1 MSGYTNTAKPSYR
14 KHFLPLES
22 NPEVFN
28 QLIYDLGVA
37 DTLAFCDVLSLDESD
52 LLALVPRPV
61 HALLLVFPTSEDYE
75 TLRAGE
81 NGAQT
86 AYDGHGDSE
95 DALWFKQTINNACGL
110 YGILHAV
117 ANGKAKDHIVEGTL
131 LARLLQQC
139 IPCRPEDRALVLED
153 SAELEKVYTAAALQ
167 GDTAPPDNAEDE
179 VDFHYICFARS
190 NKSGKLYELDGD
202 KWGPRMRIC

>member
-1 MSGYTNTAKPSYR
+1 MSESTNTTKPDYR

-75 TLRAGE
+75 TLRARE
-81 NGAQT
+81 NEKQAV
-86 AYDGHGDSE
+86 YDGHGDNE
-95 DALWFKQTINNACGL
+95 DVLWFKQTINNACGL
-110 YGILHAV
+110 YGIMHAV
-117 ANGKAKDHIVEGTL
+117 TNGKAKDHI
-131 LARLLQQC
+131 
-139 IPCRPEDRALVLED
+139 
-153 SAELEKVYTAAALQ
+153 
-167 GDTAPPDNAEDE
+167 
-179 VDFHYICFARS
+179 
-190 NKSGKLYELDGD
+190 GKCHV
-202 KWGPRMRIC
+202 GPYSRRHRRVNSD